1 MKAVMYHYVREYSS
15 KLPFFRFL
23 DYPNDAQVCVR
34 PAPVETLLRRTNGT
48 KTPKSLLSCFRTVTH
63 FAEALDDD
71 DDCGEMA
78 RRSLSVK
85 PAMPHVKL
93 LSGHVSLG
101 SCAYLGGTLEEL
113 RNKSVYLINTET
125 CDADIKGLSDWMGLD
140 APFKPLVKEHVGE
153 FPHHSDELSP
163 LARSAAPR
171 TRTPR
176 NPRPQP
182 PSPTLTLTLT
192 LTLTRAW
199 GGGGASAAP
208 SPYPSSKPEPLLE
221 PSP

>member
-1 MKAVMYHYVREYSS
+1 M
-15 KLPFFRFL
+15 
-23 DYPNDAQVCVR
+23 R

-48 KTPKSLLSCFRTVTH
+48 KTPKSLLSCFQTVRH

-78 RRSLSVK
+78 RRSLSIK
-85 PAMPHVKL
+85 PAMPHMKL

-125 CDADIKGLSDWMGLD
+125 WLGLTLTLTLILTLALTLTLPLPLPLTPTLTSDADINGLSDWLGLD

-153 FPHHSDELSP
+153 FPHHRDELSP
-163 LARSAAPR
+163 LARM
-171 TRTPR
+171 
-176 NPRPQP
+176 
-182 PSPTLTLTLT
+182 
-192 LTLTRAW
+192 
-199 GGGGASAAP
+199 G
-208 SPYPSSKPEPLLE
+208 
-221 PSP
+221 

>member
-1 MKAVMYHYVREYSS
+1 M
-15 KLPFFRFL
+15 
-23 DYPNDAQVCVR
+23 R